1 MFGNSSTGRTMGLQD
16 ELKKHLAALPV
27 NALGER
33 PPSAGKRPPS
43 AGKRPPSAGKQQRRQ
58 RTMSQV
64 RKACPE
70 DKALTKA
77 IERLFLTEDDLRYDM
92 PLSMMLRSSIC
103 QRLEVRL
110 RRPHAACAR
119 ARAAHGSGVARSAA
133 AA

>member
-27 NALGER
+27 NALGE
-33 PPSAGKRPPS
+33 RPPS